1 MALLLKLNY
10 VGDEAVA
17 RVIQILNESSLR
29 VLVSFD
35 SHHVREKTSPA
46 PCPHHGTAGCDCQVT
61 ILLVYDEEQK
71 PATLLAHGQDGE
83 TWISLVSA
91 LGQRPPVHLENKI
104 ARALTPSLNEKLP
117 P

>member
-10 VGDEAVA
+10 VGDEAVT
-17 RVIQILNESSLR
+17 RVIQILNESGLR
-29 VLVSFD
+29 VLISFD
-35 SHHVREKTSPA
+35 SRHVREKTSQA

-61 ILLVYDEEQK
+61 ILLVYDEGKK

-91 LGQRPPVHLENKI
+91 LGQRPSGKLKNKI
-104 ARALTPSLNEKLP
+104 AHALTPFRDEKLP